1 MFGSHGELTKMADSA
16 LFVQTDPLLL
26 SDILIGSSVLTS
38 YLLRDKYR
46 AFRGVHVFHLC
57 AGTFACPEA
66 REELASDYEFRA

>member
-1 MFGSHGELTKMADSA
+1 MFGSHGGLTKMADSA

-38 YLLRDKYR
+38 YLPRLRDNIAR
-46 AFRGVHVFHLC
+46 FEVFTFS
-57 AGTFACPEA
+57 TFAWPEA